1 MMTTPAIDL
10 RPAAR
15 GPLLLAFDSSWVPD
29 EPMVAR
35 VFAEFDRGGR
45 VPVLEWSS
53 IQGSATYKAAGSS
66 ERVRIPIDPPARAR
80 SVRLVFQLGES
91 NNDWYWA
98 LDDVRLLGPAPR

>member
-1 MMTTPAIDL
+1 M
-10 RPAAR
+10 RR
-15 GPLLLAFDSSWVPD
+15 GAGAPLLAFDSSWVPD
-29 EPMVAR
+29 EPMVALA
-35 VFAEFDRGGR
+35 FAEFDRGDR
-45 VPVLEWSS
+45 LPVLESS
-53 IQGSATYKAAGSS
+53 SSQGSATYKAAGPS